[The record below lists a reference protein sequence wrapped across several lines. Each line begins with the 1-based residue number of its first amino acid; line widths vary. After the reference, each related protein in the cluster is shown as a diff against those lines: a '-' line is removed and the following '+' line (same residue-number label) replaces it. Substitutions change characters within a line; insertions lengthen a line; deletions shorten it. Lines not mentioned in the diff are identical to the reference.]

1 MVQKYLPSI
10 AHYLP
15 RYGYYLPHY
24 GHYFPHY
31 GHYFPPRQLYKI
43 SWLWHSVCADIIIN
57 YNLMMR
63 NNKAKTGKDQLTFER
78 MAAQSLAQR
87 YPLFED
93 GRNVVGFLQ
102 IMSKQLTERITDLLR
117 GHSREMQGE
126 IADSIRIYVVYQA
139 IDLTGIKHVDNEL
152 LEIFDMFDQYKY

>member
-1 MVQKYLPSI
+1 MKKLNQT
-10 AHYLP
+10 
-15 RYGYYLPHY
+15 
-24 GHYFPHY
+24 
-31 GHYFPPRQLYKI
+31 
-43 SWLWHSVCADIIIN
+43 
-57 YNLMMR
+57 
-63 NNKAKTGKDQLTFER
+63 KAAQSGKEKDQKRLER
-78 MAAQSLAQR
+78 MGVQSLAQR

-102 IMSKQLTERITDLLR
+102 IMNKQLTERITDLLR

-139 IDLTGIKHVDNEL
+139 IDLTGIKHVDKEL

>member
-1 MVQKYLPSI
+1 
-10 AHYLP
+10 
-15 RYGYYLPHY
+15 
-24 GHYFPHY
+24 
-31 GHYFPPRQLYKI
+31 
-43 SWLWHSVCADIIIN
+43 
-57 YNLMMR
+57 MR
-63 NNKAKTGKDQLTFER
+63 SNKAKTGKDQLTFER

>member
-1 MVQKYLPSI
+1 
-10 AHYLP
+10 
-15 RYGYYLPHY
+15 
-24 GHYFPHY
+24 
-31 GHYFPPRQLYKI
+31 
-43 SWLWHSVCADIIIN
+43 
-57 YNLMMR
+57 MR
-63 NNKAKTGKDQLTFER
+63 SNKAKTGKDQLTF
-78 MAAQSLAQR
+78 
-87 YPLFED
+87 D